1 VILDLRF
8 RSSNFRFGNG
18 KTVAGD
24 EEFKNSEPRV
34 PNPESRAVHRPVL
47 LKEALEFLNVRPDGI
62 YIDATL
68 GAGGHAEQI
77 LKVLQQGQGKLL
89 GIDCDPAALAAARER
104 LRDFGEKLIVQEG
117 NFAEI
122 GALHAASGL
131 RPADGLL
138 ADLGLSSLQLEDAT
152 RGFSFSLPGPL
163 DMRMDPRR
171 DKTAAALVNRSSE
184 QDLANL
190 IFKFGEERHSR
201 RIARAIVKARPI
213 RTTTELAQVVTR
225 AIPSRAGLHQIHPAT
240 RTFLAL
246 RLAVNRELENL
257 EAFLAQALGVLAP
270 RGRLVVLSFHSLED
284 RLVKHALQAWQRDG
298 RVQIL
303 TRKVVRPSQEE
314 MRANPRSRSAKLR
327 AAEKQGLGDRD

>member
-1 VILDLRF
+1 
-8 RSSNFRFGNG
+8 
-18 KTVAGD
+18 VADD
-24 EEFKNSEPRV
+24 EEVKHHEPRI
-34 PNPESRAVHRPVL
+34 PNPEPRARHRPVL
-47 LKEALEFLNVRPDGI
+47 LQEALEFLNVRPDGI

-89 GIDCDPAALAAARER
+89 GIDCDPAALAVARER
-104 LRDFGEKLIVQEG
+104 LRDLGEKLIVQEG

-122 GALHAASGL
+122 DALHAASGL
-131 RPADGLL
+131 GPADGLL
-138 ADLGLSSLQLEDAT
+138 ADLGLSSMQLEDAS

-171 DKTAAALVNRSSE
+171 ETTAEVIVNRSSAR
-184 QDLANL
+184 DLANL
-190 IFKFGEERHSR
+190 IFKLGEERHSR
-201 RIARAIVKARPI
+201 SIARAIVKARPI

-257 EAFLAQALGVLAP
+257 EAFLAKALEVLAP
-270 RGRLVVLSFHSLED
+270 QGRLVVLSFHSLED
-284 RLVKHALQAWQRDG
+284 RLVKRACQAWQRESQ
-298 RVQIL
+298 VQVL
-303 TRKVVRPSQEE
+303 TRKVVRPSEEE

-327 AAEKQGLGDRD
+327 AIEKQGLGTRG